1 MFESKAKLR
10 ARRAVADSTTT
21 AAAAAGTGTESSKML
36 LCRACL
42 VLLRPEDEYY
52 DLCSEQGLA
61 TKYFS
66 CTGGDPD
73 LHIQLKEEEQLKDD
87 VPQQLVLKSICEC
100 CYQLVQKFHDFQRM
114 CEESSRNFEKLL
126 AVVNSQETV
135 HKSIQEPKV
144 TNTSSSLAAYETLSE
159 GEEEVVAVQEVRATE
174 SIEEIEEVYIVEDE
188 TAKKNLG
195 REKIPISSRQNV
207 PGQRKQGLRYTL
219 NCSKCNRGFYKISSL
234 EAHMKKH
241 DGISPHTCV
250 HCGKSY
256 ARANLLETHLRE
268 KHLGATQSMTY
279 PCPRCDKVYSASRS
293 LNYHFKREHKSQQ
306 RQELPAA
313 MHMCDRCGK
322 AYARK
327 ANLVRHQWVHRSLD
341 ERHHVCQFCGQ
352 RFYTKQNMVD
362 HLQRRHTSS
371 KSLLRCKK
379 CGRIF
384 RSRAVLAVHL
394 SKHASATIGG
404 ARQKRRRSSIVKE

>member
-1 MFESKAKLR
+1 MFESKAKHR
-10 ARRAVADSTTT
+10 ARRAVADSTTV
-21 AAAAAGTGTESSKML
+21 AGTEKEASKML

-42 VLLRPEDEYY
+42 VLLRTEDVSY
-52 DLCSEQGLA
+52 DLCSEKGLA
-61 TKYFS
+61 TKYFA

-73 LHIQLKEEEQLKDD
+73 MHIQTKEEEQL
-87 VPQQLVLKSICEC
+87 VTQQLVLKSICEC

-126 AVVNSQETV
+126 AVVNSQDTV
-135 HKSIQEPKV
+135 HNSIQEQDV
-144 TNTSSSLAAYETLSE
+144 TNTTSSILPEYDTLSE
-159 GEEEVVAVQEVRATE
+159 GIQCDGEEATPAE
-174 SIEEIEEVYIVEDE
+174 SIEDIEEVYIIEDE
-188 TAKKNLG
+188 SAKKNLG

-219 NCSKCNRGFYKISSL
+219 NCSKCNRGFYKIASL

-241 DGISPHTCV
+241 DGIAPHTCV
-250 HCGKSY
+250 HCGRSY
-256 ARANLLETHLRE
+256 ARANLLESHLRE
-268 KHLGATQSMTY
+268 KHLGSTQSITY
-279 PCPRCDKVYSASRS
+279 PCPRCDKVYRASRS

-306 RQELPAA
+306 KQEPPAS

-322 AYARK
+322 SYARK
-327 ANLVRHQWVHRSLD
+327 ANLARHQWVHRSMD
-341 ERHHVCQFCGQ
+341 ERRHVCQFCGQ

-384 RSRAVLAVHL
+384 RSRAALAVHRTK
-394 SKHASATIGG
+394 KHSSATTGG
-404 ARQKRRRSSIVKE
+404 ARQKQDRSLAQIVRE

>member
-1 MFESKAKLR
+1 MFESKEKLR
-10 ARRAVADSTTT
+10 ARRAVADSTT
-21 AAAAAGTGTESSKML
+21 AAGTGTDSSKMQ

-42 VLLRPEDEYY
+42 VLLRPEDVSY
-52 DLCSEQGLA
+52 DLCSEKGLA

-73 LHIQLKEEEQLKDD
+73 IDLQMKEEEQL

-126 AVVNSQETV
+126 AVVNSQDSV
-135 HKSIQEPKV
+135 HNSIEEHAV
-144 TNTSSSLAAYETLSE
+144 ANTSSVLPEYETLSE
-159 GEEEVVAVQEVRATE
+159 GIPCNDEVFRGPETLTATE
-174 SIEEIEEVYIVEDE
+174 SIEDIEEVYIIEDE
-188 TAKKNLG
+188 AAKKTLG
-195 REKIPISSRQNV
+195 KEKIPISSRQNV

-250 HCGKSY
+250 HCGKSF
-256 ARANLLETHLRE
+256 ARANLLESHLRE
-268 KHLGATQSMTY
+268 KHSAQSITY
-279 PCPRCDKVYSASRS
+279 PCPMCDKVYSASRS
-293 LNYHFKREHKSQQ
+293 LNYHFKREHKSVQKQ
-306 RQELPAA
+306 ATTA
-313 MHMCDRCGK
+313 SMHMCDRCGK
-322 AYARK
+322 SYARK
-327 ANLVRHQWVHRSLD
+327 AHLARHEWVHRSMD
-341 ERHHVCQFCGQ
+341 ERRHVCQFCGQ

-371 KSLLRCKK
+371 KSLLRCNK

-384 RSRAVLAVHL
+384 RTRAALAVHQKKHTTTSTAQTGSIL
-394 SKHASATIGG
+394 SSD
-404 ARQKRRRSSIVKE
+404 R